1 MVNFARD
8 FLVPGQSVI
17 RKLWHYIAATFVV
30 GHVGYVRVSTGGQN
44 VGRQLAGVELDKV
57 FTDRC
62 SGGSAERPAL
72 VEMLDWI
79 REDDVVHVHSMD
91 RLARNVSDLRELVA
105 AINRDGASVRFH
117 KEGLEF
123 SGEDSPMSELLLNL
137 LGAVAQFERSLIRER
152 QREGIEAAKKRG
164 AYRGRKKALCP
175 ASISDL
181 KARRSSGES
190 VASLARKFGVSR
202 QTIYAYLS

>member
-1 MVNFARD
+1 MGSKSI
-8 FLVPGQSVI
+8 LT
-17 RKLWHYIAATFVV
+17 LWRLGIV
-30 GHVGYVRVSTGGQN
+30 GKNVGYVRVSTSGQN
-44 VGRQLAGVELDKV
+44 VGRQLVGVALDKV

>member
-1 MVNFARD
+1 MGKN
-8 FLVPGQSVI
+8 
-17 RKLWHYIAATFVV
+17 
-30 GHVGYVRVSTGGQN
+30 VGYVRVSTGGQN

-79 REDDVVHVHSMD
+79 RENDVVHVHSMD
-91 RLARNVSDLRELVA
+91 RLARNVSDLRKLVA
-105 AINRDGASVRFH
+105 GINREGASVRFH

-123 SGEDSPMSELLLNL
+123 SGEDSPMTELLLNL

-164 AYRGRKKALCP
+164 AYKGRKKALCS

-181 KARRSSGES
+181 KARRAAGEG

-202 QTIYAYLS
+202 QTVYSYLRLNEEKV

>member
-1 MVNFARD
+1 MGSKSI
-8 FLVPGQSVI
+8 LT
-17 RKLWHYIAATFVV
+17 LWRLGIV
-30 GHVGYVRVSTGGQN
+30 GKNVGYVRVSSGGQN

>member
-1 MVNFARD
+1 MGKN
-8 FLVPGQSVI
+8 
-17 RKLWHYIAATFVV
+17 
-30 GHVGYVRVSTGGQN
+30 VGYVRVSTGGQN

-72 VEMLDWI
+72 VELLDWI